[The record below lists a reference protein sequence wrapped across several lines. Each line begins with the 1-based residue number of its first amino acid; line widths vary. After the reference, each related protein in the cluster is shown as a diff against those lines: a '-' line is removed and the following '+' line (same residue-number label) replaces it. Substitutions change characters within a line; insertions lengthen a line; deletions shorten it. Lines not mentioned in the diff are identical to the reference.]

1 MRTYRFVQVDVFGFG
16 PFTGNPLA
24 VFPEARGLSDGEM
37 QAIAREMNLS
47 ETTFVTE
54 PMGGGDIRVRI
65 FTPGMELPFAGHPS
79 LGTACTAV
87 RLGLVPLREPVT
99 PVRLELNVGPT
110 LVDVHIEDGEPAR
123 AVVHQSTPHYGARIP
138 RAEAAAILGLSEDD
152 LHPELLGRRVG
163 TGLDYAIIP
172 LRDTRVL
179 RRAWFA
185 MDRLAAFE
193 ELYSELYPFA
203 FTGDEQPFAEARSFG
218 PLGGVV
224 EDPATGSAAGPLAA
238 YLAHEGVLRPGETKV
253 LAQGQYTGRPSRLE
267 IGVVGES
274 GVKGEPGAL
283 TDVLVGGA
291 VVPIITGELTLPV

>member
-1 MRTYRFVQVDVFGFG
+1 MSMRAYRFVQVDVFGFG

-24 VFPEARGLSDGEM
+24 VFPAAQGLTDAEM

-54 PMGGGDIRVRI
+54 PTGGGDVRVRI

-79 LGTACTAV
+79 LGTACSVV
-87 RLGLVPLREPVT
+87 RLGLVPLVAPVT
-99 PVRLELNVGPT
+99 PVCLELNVGPT
-110 LVDVHIEDGEPAR
+110 MVDVHIVDGEPAH
-123 AVVHQSTPHYGARIP
+123 AVMHQGAPHYGARIP
-138 RAEAAAILGLSEDD
+138 RAEAAAALALSEDD

-172 LRDTRVL
+172 LRNTEAL

-185 MDRLAAFE
+185 IDRLAAFE
-193 ELYSELYPFA
+193 ESYAELYPFA
-203 FTGDEQPFAEARSFG
+203 FTDGEEPFAEARCFG

-238 YLAHEGVLRPGETKV
+238 YLAERGILHAGETRV
-253 LAQGQYTGRPSRLE
+253 LSQGQYTGRPSRLE
-267 IGVVGES
+267 IGVA
-274 GVKGEPGAL
+274 GEPGAL

-291 VVPIITGELTLPV
+291 VVPMIVGELTLPA

>member
-24 VFPEARGLSDGEM
+24 VFPEALGLSDDEM

-54 PMGGGDIRVRI
+54 PTGAGDVRVRI
-65 FTPGMELPFAGHPS
+65 FTPGQELPFAGHPS

-87 RLGLVPLREPVT
+87 RLGLVPLQEPVT

-110 LVDVHIEDGEPAR
+110 LVEVHIEDGEPMR
-123 AVVHQSTPHYGARIP
+123 AVVHQGAPHYGARIP
-138 RAEAAAILGLSEDD
+138 RAEAAAVLGLAEDD
-152 LHPELLGRRVG
+152 LHPDLVGRRVG

-172 LRDTRVL
+172 LKDTEAL
-179 RRAWFA
+179 GRAWFA

-193 ELYSELYPFA
+193 EFYSELYPFA
-203 FTGDEQPFAEARSFG
+203 FTGDDQPFAEARCFAPAAG
-218 PLGGVV
+218 IV

-238 YLAHEGVLRPGETKV
+238 YLAHEGILRPGETKV

-267 IGVVGES
+267 IGVEGEPS
-274 GVKGEPGAL
+274 VEGEPGAL
-283 TDVLVGGA
+283 TDVLVGGT
-291 VVPIITGELTLPV
+291 VVPMIVGELTLPV